1 MRQLLTPTILVL
13 LALSAASCGDKPEDT
28 APSVGEVDVDGD
40 GYLVDDGD
48 CDDDDA
54 SVHPGATESCNG
66 VDDDCDGDTDED
78 DASDAPTWYA
88 DADADGWGDA
98 LSSSRACEA
107 PTGFV
112 ADATDC
118 DDDDSAVHPSA
129 DELCNGVD
137 DDCDGD
143 IDEDDAIDV
152 LTWYQDHDGDGHGD
166 PDVALTACAVTSGWV
181 VDDTDCD
188 DGDATIYEG
197 AFERCDGLDTDC
209 DGTVP
214 EDEQDVDGDGV
225 MGCAGDCDDSDM
237 ASGTDCFACST
248 YVPHDQPTI
257 QDAIDSASDG
267 DVVCVDAGTYVENID
282 FLGKAIHLYGLQA
295 AALTIIDGGGVDSV
309 VKCVSGEGADTV
321 LEGFTISNG
330 FGELGGGVR
339 VEGSSPTLTRL
350 IVSGN
355 ETERGGDGAG
365 IYLYQSSSS
374 LTHLD
379 VSSNTAGLD
388 GDGGGVAL
396 VESAASLSN
405 LRVCDNEASEFAGAG
420 YYYGT
425 GGGVYCSD
433 SAASLDN
440 VLLCRNLAGEAGG
453 GLYSEGEAIQ
463 ASNLSVVENQ
473 AEFGGGIYL
482 WESDSTFEN
491 AIVAANLASSPYT
504 LSVGGGVLLRDS
516 HALFQNATIVENAL
530 WAPSVTSGVGVYLS
544 GSDAEFINTVFADN
558 AGLDPSLPSDG
569 GGVYVNSGTPS
580 FSHCSAWGNEP
591 NDYYGMDDPTGT
603 EGNIAADPEFLDV
616 SATSPINWDLHLD
629 AGSMLIDAGTTLLL
643 DPDGSASDMGAY
655 GGPSAS
661 GWDLDG
667 DGFYEWWSP
676 GAYDAATSSGMDCD
690 DQDTTIGP
698 GSGC

>member
-1 MRQLLTPTILVL
+1 MRLSSLP
-13 LALSAASCGDKPEDT
+13 LALLLLIALGASCGDKADDT
-28 APSVGEVDVDGD
+28 SASYSAVDGDGD
-40 GYLVDDGD
+40 GYLVEDGD

-54 SVHPGATESCNG
+54 SVHPSATESCNG

-78 DASDAPTWYA
+78 DASDAPTWHA

-98 LSSSRACEA
+98 LSSSRACEPA
-107 PTGFV
+107 TGFV

-118 DDDDSAVHPSA
+118 DDTDSAVHPGA
-129 DELCNGVD
+129 DELCNDVD

-152 LTWYQDHDGDGHGD
+152 LTWYLDSDGDGHGD
-166 PDVALTACAVTSGWV
+166 PDMELAGCTASSSWV
-181 VDDTDCD
+181 VGDTDCD
-188 DGDATIYEG
+188 DGDATVYEG
-197 AFERCDGLDTDC
+197 AFERCDGLDNDC
-209 DGTVP
+209 DGAVP

-225 MGCAGDCDDSDM
+225 MGCAGDCDDGDV
-237 ASGTDCFACST
+237 ASAMDCFACAT

-257 QDAIDSASDG
+257 QGAIDAASDG
-267 DVVCVDAGTYVENID
+267 DVVCVDAGTYVETID
-282 FLGKAIHLYGLQA
+282 FLGKAIHLYGLQGA
-295 AALTIIDGGGVDSV
+295 AHTVIDGGGVDSV

-339 VEGSSPTLTRL
+339 VEGSSPTLTQL
-350 IVSGN
+350 VVSGN

-374 LTHLD
+374 LTHLE

-425 GGGVYCSD
+425 GGGVYCRD

-453 GLYSEGEAIQ
+453 GLYSQGEAIQ

-473 AEFGGGIYL
+473 AEFGGGLYL
-482 WESDSTFEN
+482 WESDSIFEN
-491 AIVAANLASSPYT
+491 AIVAANLGSSPYT

-516 HALFQNATIVENAL
+516 HALFQNATIVGNAL
-530 WAPSVTSGVGVYLS
+530 WAPYVTRGVGVYLAD
-544 GSDAEFINTVFADN
+544 SDAEFINTVFAYN
-558 AGLDPSLPSDG
+558 AGLDTSLPSYG
-569 GGVYVNSGTPS
+569 GGVFVDSGTPS
-580 FSHCSAWGNEP
+580 FSYCDAWGNEP
-591 NDYYGMDDPTGT
+591 DDYYGIVDPTGA
-603 EGNIAADPEFLDV
+603 GGSIAANPEFLDV
-616 SATSPINWDLHLD
+616 SATSPMDWDLHLD
-629 AGSMLIDAGTTLLL
+629 ASSPLVDAGTTILL
-643 DPDGSASDMGAY
+643 DPDGSTSDMGAY
-655 GGPSAS
+655 GGSSAN

-667 DGFYEWWSP
+667 DGFYEWWLP

-690 DQDTTIGP
+690 DQDAAVGP